1 MKKIVI
7 DPITRIEGHLRVEV
21 EIDDEGIVKE
31 AYVSGQLFRGIE
43 IILKGRDPRDAGL
56 LAGRI
61 CGVCTNSHFRAA
73 VSSVEDA
80 YNIETPQNAEIIR
93 DLMSL
98 ALFIQD
104 HVVHFYHLH
113 LLDFVDVTKALEAD
127 PKMTSKTGHLYC
139 DEPYRNSH
147 THYICRKREVGE
159 ICQVRKTRSFF

>member
-7 DPITRIEGHLRVEV
+7 DPITRIEGHLRAEV
-21 EIDDEGIVKE
+21 EIDDEGIVQE

-43 IILKGRDPRDAGL
+43 IILKDRDPRDAGL

-61 CGVCTNSHFRAA
+61 CGVCTNSHFRGA
-73 VSSVEDA
+73 VSTVEDA
-80 YNIETPQNAEIIR
+80 YDIEIPKNGEIIR

-104 HVVHFYHLH
+104 HVTHFYHLH

-127 PKMTSKTGHLYC
+127 SKMTSKTGHLYSSR
-139 DEPYRNSH
+139 PYANSH
-147 THYICRKREVGE
+147 ARYDYV
-159 ICQVRKTRSFF
+159 